1 MRLTIGNCLARSTGV
16 LALVGLATPAQAG
29 TNSGQLALGAQVN
42 RSCSVSTMDLNFGLL
57 DTHNVTEIDAEGTIS
72 VACISTTIF
81 SIELDFGNHALGE
94 TRRIRNADGDYLT
107 YEVYRNASRTQRW
120 ASLPVQS
127 RNGVII
133 GEGSED
139 FEAYGTLSG
148 ISPSTPVGAYSDQ
161 LTVTI
166 TF

>member
-1 MRLTIGNCLARSTGV
+1 MRLTIGNCLAGSTGV

-133 GEGSED
+133 GEGSDD

>member
-1 MRLTIGNCLARSTGV
+1 MRLTIGNCLAGSTGV

>member
-1 MRLTIGNCLARSTGV
+1 MRLTIGNCLAGSTGV

-81 SIELDFGNHALGE
+81 SIELDFGNHALGG